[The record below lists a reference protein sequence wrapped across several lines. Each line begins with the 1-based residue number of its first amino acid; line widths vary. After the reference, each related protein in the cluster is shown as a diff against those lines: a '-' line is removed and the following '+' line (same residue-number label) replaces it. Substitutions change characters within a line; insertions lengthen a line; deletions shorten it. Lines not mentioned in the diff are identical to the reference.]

1 MINVIIPAYN
11 CRTTLGRTLSSL
23 AAQTDPNFEVIV
35 VDDCSTEDI
44 KSIVDDYCDKLSIV
58 YIRNERNLGC
68 GMSRQVGIDNATQ
81 KFITFLDSDDMFMPY
96 TIETFNSIIEAN
108 PDIEYL
114 HSYFYEQIVI
124 DNNPA
129 IYLWKDNYTACHG
142 KLYNVELIKKY
153 GIRNS
158 PEIIL
163 GTDGLAKNML
173 LATYD
178 MTKWYLSAYDMDS
191 TFDLDWNG
199 EILEYYDYDMPESP
213 YNNRYSNLLSYIW
226 DNYWD
231 DYVKRYIELRK
242 SVLSYSS
249 IIEEFEKYI
258 GVYGED
264 VYIQDTAIY
273 TDIPS
278 VTSNTLK
285 SLQNF
290 VRDRLE
296 CLDSEYGV
304 VI

>member
-23 AAQTDPNFEVIV
+23 VAQTDPNFEVIV
-35 VDDCSTEDI
+35 VDDCSTEDL
-44 KSIVDDYCDKLSIV
+44 KSIVDDYRDKLSIV

-108 PDIEYL
+108 PDTEYL

-158 PEIIL
+158 PLVRWADDSFFNSMCSELMNMGIINVPTVL
-163 GTDGLAKNML
+163 WTNNKNSIMRRKDVERDASVKEDFLNAML
-173 LATYD
+173 L
-178 MTKWYLSAYDMDS
+178 SAE
-191 TFDLDWNG
+191 F
-199 EILEYYDYDMPESP
+199 
-213 YNNRYSNLLSYIW
+213 
-226 DNYWD
+226 
-231 DYVKRYIELRK
+231 
-242 SVLSYSS
+242 VL
-249 IIEEFEKYI
+249 K
-258 GVYGED
+258 
-264 VYIQDTAIY
+264 
-273 TDIPS
+273 
-278 VTSNTLK
+278 
-285 SLQNF
+285 
-290 VRDRLE
+290 
-296 CLDSEYGV
+296 
-304 VI
+304 